1 MNDRSH
7 APNDQPRHLHA
18 SNLWKAILG
27 LALCTGSIDLLHIY
41 LSYRLGIEQLD
52 WARTAG
58 VFIVWWL
65 TYTLVLISAL
75 FLSRRF
81 PLVPRFPL
89 QRLFLHLAA
98 AAGLAYIHTACN
110 AFLYPPQ
117 FQAGDE
123 TLHFTLYLARMNF
136 PIDFISYWTIVG
148 VAYAFQFYSSV
159 QERKVAEAELRAKTE
174 QLQASLVESRLNA
187 LRSQLNPH
195 FLFNTLNAI
204 STLVLKGDAPRA
216 NRVLSR
222 LSSLLRIC
230 LDEKRPQL
238 IPLSSEL
245 EFLNHYLEIQ
255 KVMLGDRLTVEFSI
269 EPDSCDALVP
279 CMLLQP
285 IVENAVVHGVAN
297 RLDGGTVSIE
307 SKRDRDR
314 LDLVVSDTGPG
325 FVPTDQEGNGIGL
338 ANTAARLQQF
348 FGDSCKLTFG
358 QVATGGASV
367 RLSIPF
373 DTSDYNQRRI
383 SA

>member
-7 APNDQPRHLHA
+7 TPNDQPGHLHA

-41 LSYRLGIEQLD
+41 LSYQLGIEQLD

-98 AAGLAYIHTACN
+98 AAGLAYLHTACN

-148 VAYAFQFYSSV
+148 VAYAFQFYSFM

-195 FLFNTLNAI
+195 FLFNTLNVV
-204 STLVLKGDAPRA
+204 STLVL
-216 NRVLSR
+216 
-222 LSSLLRIC
+222 
-230 LDEKRPQL
+230 
-238 IPLSSEL
+238 
-245 EFLNHYLEIQ
+245 
-255 KVMLGDRLTVEFSI
+255 
-269 EPDSCDALVP
+269 
-279 CMLLQP
+279 
-285 IVENAVVHGVAN
+285 
-297 RLDGGTVSIE
+297 
-307 SKRDRDR
+307 
-314 LDLVVSDTGPG
+314 
-325 FVPTDQEGNGIGL
+325 
-338 ANTAARLQQF
+338 
-348 FGDSCKLTFG
+348 
-358 QVATGGASV
+358 
-367 RLSIPF
+367 
-373 DTSDYNQRRI
+373 QR
-383 SA
+383 